1 MSNQLQFSSIGK
13 YVAIKLIVILALK
26 KNGRTDFRKRC
37 THGQLISSVFSF
49 LVQLFKSLHFF
60 FFILFQISSK
70 YKYTL
75 AYF

>member
-49 LVQLFKSLHFF
+49 LVQLFKNLHFF
-60 FFILFQISSK
+60 FLYFFKFLQSTNIL
-70 YKYTL
+70 
-75 AYF
+75 